1 MSCLNCKLR
10 GNNADKLEFKNE
22 VERLQDALQMMQ
34 LMAFDY
40 DGERDVE
47 GLQKLIDEM
56 AATAVLASEGESIY
70 MDKDPELVKNLS
82 ENRDCADCESYAI
95 CFGL

>member
-1 MSCLNCKLR
+1 
-10 GNNADKLEFKNE
+10 
-22 VERLQDALQMMQ
+22 
-34 LMAFDY
+34 
-40 DGERDVE
+40 
-47 GLQKLIDEM
+47 
-56 AATAVLASEGESIY
+56 VLASEGESIY